1 MNMTN
6 DGKGYGLTQYRWPL
20 DYELAGRTLTL
31 RAGERAYQLAFQD
44 KEFVDCGGVLSQYQA
59 LKLDG
64 DTHFAVF
71 GETLAAAVLDLARG
85 TAALKPDGAADWVF
99 CRIDGFD
106 EGDGTAP
113 LPALTGEMA
122 GTHGKWVFG
131 CERFIELEYLP
142 EGRCRCVW
150 SPRTDRARTWP
161 AQCVKLGE
169 GRYLAEIDGTS
180 PFRTD
185 MPQGFSKLILVQDY
199 DRLLAVGCIY
209 SPTLN
214 EFQMISGYGMEP

>member
-1 MNMTN
+1 MNKTN
-6 DGKGYGLTQYRWPL
+6 DGSRYGLTQYRWPL
-20 DYELAGRTLTL
+20 DFELAGRDFILASDEGELCL
-31 RAGERAYQLAFQD
+31 RFQD
-44 KEFVDCGGVLSQYQA
+44 REFVDCGGVLSQYQA

-71 GETLAAAVLDLARG
+71 GETLAAAVLDLERG

-142 EGRCRCVW
+142 DGQMRHINIPLCAYGTPPELPEGFLTAANPYTV
-150 SPRTDRARTWP
+150 
-161 AQCVKLGE
+161 
-169 GRYLAEIDGTS
+169 
-180 PFRTD
+180 
-185 MPQGFSKLILVQDY
+185 
-199 DRLLAVGCIY
+199 
-209 SPTLN
+209 
-214 EFQMISGYGMEP
+214 